1 MRISYLTTLC
11 LLLFLCMASCQQ
23 RNKRRSIV
31 QDTSITP
38 ATSFNDLFMDSTQI
52 EHFLEEQKRFEHF
65 REDFIDF
72 YKERNYQYAWFDGQ
86 GLTEQ
91 ASSFMNLQHNFIT
104 DFADSSLY
112 NTQLDSLF
120 NLFTQETHSVNTVAT
135 LEMELSLTGQ
145 FFQYATK
152 AYAGSNL
159 DAAELGWFIPR
170 KKINV
175 HQLLD
180 STITSSSLTYSPPN
194 SQFQQLMVHL
204 NTYRKMEQTYR
215 FDSIPS
221 VKKGLRKGDS
231 AQVIALVRKHLFQL
245 NDLKEDNQ
253 SLLFDS
259 TLELAVKACQHRL
272 GLTTDGIIG
281 NQLIAE
287 LNIPLRYRIQQML
300 INLERLRWMPA
311 ERDTNFILVNIPA
324 YMMYVYD
331 SGHLQFKMNVIV
343 GTNANNTVIFSNRL
357 QYVVF
362 SPYWNVPESIVRK
375 EILPAMARNSN
386 YLSKQHMEIVK
397 EGKIPQIRQV
407 PGPHNSLG
415 LVKFLFPNNYNIYF
429 HDTPNRELF
438 NQTNRSFSHGCIR
451 IAEPKKMAMY
461 LLRHDASWTSEKID
475 SAMHLKKEKWVTIPK
490 PVPVLITYF
499 TAWVDQDGK
508 LNFRKDIYKHDE
520 KMARKLFH

>member
-1 MRISYLTTLC
+1 MKISYLATLG
-11 LLLFLCMASCQQ
+11 LLLFLCTTSCQQ
-23 RNKRRSIV
+23 GKKRRAIAR
-31 QDTSITP
+31 DTSITA
-38 ATSFNDLFMDSTQI
+38 ATSFNDLFMDSTQL
-52 EHFLEEQKRFEHF
+52 EEFLDEQKRYQHF
-65 REDFIDF
+65 REDLIDF
-72 YKERNYQYAWFDGQ
+72 YKDRNYEYAWFDGN
-86 GLTEQ
+86 GLTEH
-91 ASSFMNLQHNFIT
+91 AASFMNLQHNFIT
-104 DFADSSLY
+104 DFADSSLR
-112 NTQLDSLF
+112 NSQLDSLF
-120 NLFTQETHSVNTVAT
+120 HLFTQENRPVDAKAVM
-135 LEMELSLTGQ
+135 EMELSLTGQ

-152 AYAGSNL
+152 AYAGSDL

-170 KKINV
+170 KKIDV

-180 STITSSSLTYSPPN
+180 STISSPSLTYSPPN
-194 SQFQQLMVHL
+194 TQYQKLVAHL
-204 NTYRKMEQTYR
+204 NAYRKMEQTYR
-215 FDSIPS
+215 FDTIPT

-231 AQVIALVRKHLFQL
+231 SQVIALIRKHLFQL
-245 NDLKEDNQ
+245 NDLAQDDQ
-253 SLLFDS
+253 SPVFDS
-259 TLELAVKACQHRL
+259 TLELAVKACQHRM
-272 GLTTDGIIG
+272 GLTTDGVIG

-287 LNIPLRYRIQQML
+287 LNVPIRYRIQQML

-311 ERDTNFILVNIPA
+311 ERDTNFIVVNIPA

-331 SGHLQFKMNVIV
+331 SGRLQFKMNVIV

-362 SPYWNVPESIVRK
+362 SPYWNVPESIVRN
-375 EILPAMARNSN
+375 EILPAMARNAN
-386 YLSKQHMEIVK
+386 YLSRQRMEIVK
-397 EGKIPQIRQV
+397 DGKIPQIRQV

-499 TAWVDQDGK
+499 TAWVDQEGK

-520 KMARKLFH
+520 KMARKLFR